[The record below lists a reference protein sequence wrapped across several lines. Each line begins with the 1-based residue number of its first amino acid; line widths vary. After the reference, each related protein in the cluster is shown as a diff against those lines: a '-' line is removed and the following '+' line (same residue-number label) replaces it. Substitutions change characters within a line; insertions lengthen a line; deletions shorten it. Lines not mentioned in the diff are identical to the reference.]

1 MAYVDT
7 ANTIGYY
14 STVGVVKYTSDP
26 VISILEPKNGNT
38 YEGLYSQEAIND
50 EDIKK
55 VLRAFKLAYK
65 EKGEK
70 YEGENIKIEDVTS
83 LVESFSG
90 KSINL
95 VMVVISSIMLVI
107 PSRDFITL
115 MEMAKS
121 VAKIKF
127 IESIMKK
134 NFEEGIK
141 KDINNNIIN

>member
-1 MAYVDT
+1 MAT
-7 ANTIGYY
+7 NKKTQM
-14 STVGVVKYTSDP
+14 
-26 VISILEPKNGNT
+26 SI
-38 YEGLYSQEAIND
+38 INE

-55 VLRAFKLAYK
+55 ALEAFKSAYK
-65 EKGEK
+65 ENKK
-70 YEGENIKIEDVTS
+70 QYEEENIKIEDVTS
-83 LVESFSG
+83 LIESFSG

-95 VMVVISSIMLVI
+95 AMVVISSIMLVI

-134 NFEEGIK
+134 NSEEGIK

>member
-1 MAYVDT
+1 MAIDKENQMPT
-7 ANTIGYY
+7 
-14 STVGVVKYTSDP
+14 
-26 VISILEPKNGNT
+26 
-38 YEGLYSQEAIND
+38 IND
-50 EDIKK
+50 EEIKK
-55 VLRAFKLAYK
+55 VLKAFKLAYK
-65 EKGEK
+65 RKREK
-70 YEGENIKIEDVTS
+70 YEEENIKIEDVTS
-83 LVESFSG
+83 LIESFSG

-115 MEMAKS
+115 MDMAKS
-121 VAKIKF
+121 VANIKF

>member
-1 MAYVDT
+1 MAIDKE
-7 ANTIGYY
+7 NQI
-14 STVGVVKYTSDP
+14 ST
-26 VISILEPKNGNT
+26 
-38 YEGLYSQEAIND
+38 IND

-65 EKGEK
+65 RKREK
-70 YEGENIKIEDVTS
+70 YEEKNIKIEDVTS

-95 VMVVISSIMLVI
+95 IMVVISSIMLVI
-107 PSRDFITL
+107 PSRNFITL
-115 MEMAKS
+115 MDMAKS

-134 NFEEGIK
+134 NSKEEIK

>member
-1 MAYVDT
+1 MAIDKE
-7 ANTIGYY
+7 NQI
-14 STVGVVKYTSDP
+14 ST
-26 VISILEPKNGNT
+26 
-38 YEGLYSQEAIND
+38 IND

-55 VLRAFKLAYK
+55 VLRAFKIAYK
-65 EKGEK
+65 RKREK
-70 YEGENIKIEDVTS
+70 YEEKNIKIEDVTS

-95 VMVVISSIMLVI
+95 IMVVISSIMLVI
-107 PSRDFITL
+107 PSRNFITL
-115 MEMAKS
+115 MDMAKS

-134 NFEEGIK
+134 NSEEEIK

>member
-1 MAYVDT
+1 MAIDKE
-7 ANTIGYY
+7 NQM
-14 STVGVVKYTSDP
+14 
-26 VISILEPKNGNT
+26 SI
-38 YEGLYSQEAIND
+38 IND
-50 EDIKK
+50 EEIKK
-55 VLRAFKLAYK
+55 VLKAFKLSYK
-65 EKGEK
+65 EKREK
-70 YEGENIKIEDVTS
+70 YEKENIKIEDVTS
-83 LVESFSG
+83 LIESFSG

-134 NFEEGIK
+134 NSEEEIK

>member
-1 MAYVDT
+1 MNKRKSKCIINSED
-7 ANTIGYY
+7 
-14 STVGVVKYTSDP
+14 S
-26 VISILEPKNGNT
+26 SIDLSLLSLEK
-38 YEGLYSQEAIND
+38 
-50 EDIKK
+50 
-55 VLRAFKLAYK
+55 YK
-65 EKGEK
+65 E
-70 YEGENIKIEDVTS
+70 ENIKIEDVTS
-83 LVESFSG
+83 LIESFSG

-95 VMVVISSIMLVI
+95 AMVVISSIMLVI

-134 NFEEGIK
+134 NSEEEIK

>member
-1 MAYVDT
+1 MAADKE
-7 ANTIGYY
+7 NQM
-14 STVGVVKYTSDP
+14 
-26 VISILEPKNGNT
+26 SI
-38 YEGLYSQEAIND
+38 IND

-70 YEGENIKIEDVTS
+70 YEEENIKIEDVTS
-83 LVESFSG
+83 LIESFSG

-95 VMVVISSIMLVI
+95 VTIVISSIMLII
-107 PSRDFITL
+107 PSKDFIVL

-121 VAKIKF
+121 VAKTKF

-134 NFEEGIK
+134 NSEEEVK
-141 KDINNNIIN
+141 KVINNNIIN

>member
-1 MAYVDT
+1 MAT
-7 ANTIGYY
+7 N
-14 STVGVVKYTSDP
+14 KNQM
-26 VISILEPKNGNT
+26 SI
-38 YEGLYSQEAIND
+38 INE

-55 VLRAFKLAYK
+55 ALEAFKSAYK
-65 EKGEK
+65 KNK
-70 YEGENIKIEDVTS
+70 KQYEEENIKIEDVAS
-83 LVESFSG
+83 LIESFSG

-127 IESIMKK
+127 IESIMRK
-134 NFEEGIK
+134 NSEEGIK

>member
-1 MAYVDT
+1 MAADKE
-7 ANTIGYY
+7 NQM
-14 STVGVVKYTSDP
+14 
-26 VISILEPKNGNT
+26 SI
-38 YEGLYSQEAIND
+38 IND

-65 EKGEK
+65 EKREK
-70 YEGENIKIEDVTS
+70 YEEENIKIEDVTS
-83 LVESFSG
+83 LIESFSG

-95 VMVVISSIMLVI
+95 VTIVISSIMLVI
-107 PSRDFITL
+107 PSKDFIVL

-134 NFEEGIK
+134 NSEEEIK